1 MTQRP
6 AISHLPSR
14 APATAGSPP
23 HDVWTIVGSAAEA
36 LASRFGDPSHLWTY
50 SHTCQKGWGG
60 QRRQREEHLSSWRGA
75 HNAPQLPPE
84 SRGDQDSQP
93 RPVGARP
100 GASAEPG
107 GRRLG
112 SSRRRPP
119 AASPRLTARVP
130 TPALAPTSVQ
140 QPTSP
145 PVPASARSPSHPHP
159 PLPKQPLP
167 GPSRD
172 PGAQT

>member
-1 MTQRP
+1 M
-6 AISHLPSR
+6 
-14 APATAGSPP
+14 
-23 HDVWTIVGSAAEA
+23 
-36 LASRFGDPSHLWTY
+36 
-50 SHTCQKGWGG
+50 
-60 QRRQREEHLSSWRGA
+60 
-75 HNAPQLPPE
+75 
-84 SRGDQDSQP
+84 QP

-100 GASAEPG
+100 GASAEPR

-119 AASPRLTARVP
+119 AASPSPSARGLTAWVP
-130 TPALAPTSVQ
+130 TPALVPTSVQ

-145 PVPASARSPSHPHP
+145 PAPASAGSPSHPHP

-172 PGAQT
+172 PGAQTLGPGHVLPRAATPPPRGLGFAAPPGDWELKLRERRYSGSWDSAGRRTSEHQARAHRRRAQSPELWACGMLLL